1 MEDPLAG
8 VLGRLDEQIKS
19 GQRKKAL
26 RTVEEGRLAILFC
39 QVLTANFN
47 RLRCPEVLDPCFM
60 QL

>member
-39 QVLTANFN
+39 QVLTASF
-47 RLRCPEVLDPCFM
+47 
-60 QL
+60 